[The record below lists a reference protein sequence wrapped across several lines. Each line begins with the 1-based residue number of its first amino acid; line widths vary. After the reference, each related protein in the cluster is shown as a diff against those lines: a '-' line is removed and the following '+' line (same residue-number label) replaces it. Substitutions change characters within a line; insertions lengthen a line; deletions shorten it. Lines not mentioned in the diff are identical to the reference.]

1 MLVLLPA
8 AARAGCLYKPFEFHP
23 EKNDGVVGFV
33 GKDAYIF
40 KICASKGTQK
50 GCSTVGFVSQVK

>member
-40 KICASKGTQK
+40 KICASKGTNRR
-50 GCSTVGFVSQVK
+50 TTNW